1 MLRIIIAILL
11 CSILVYSKNQNLK
24 AIAIGCLLI
33 QAYSDTRINKKKES
47 FKTINNPKKQISGE
61 NELNKIID
69 QDIKV
74 DQNRVKNL
82 SKKMVDL
89 IYKENPE
96 GCLNKDDFKKRV
108 TSNTFL
114 NLVKQNAL
122 SFI

>member
-47 FKTINNPKKQISGE
+47 F
-61 NELNKIID
+61 NKIID